1 MTNRREFL
9 KQGTLVAGAIAA
21 EAAFRKAHGLTPLQK
36 EPETPA
42 MDAPTRDLM
51 MEALNAAKLA
61 GASLRR
67 RPHRTLPPELR
78 PDARAADRQRRRH
91 RLDGRGVRALVDG
104 TWGFAATRTLTK
116 DGVAAAAK
124 ARSRDREGESRRG
137 ATSRSSSRR
146 RRRIRT

>member
-21 EAAFRKAHGLTPLQK
+21 EAAFRKAHGMTPVPK

-61 GASLRR
+61 GASY
-67 RPHRTLPPELR
+67 
-78 PDARAADRQRRRH
+78 ADVRI
-91 RLDGRGVRALVDG
+91 GRYLQNFVQTREQQITNVVDTDSMGAGVRALVD
-104 TWGFAATRTLTK
+104 
-116 DGVAAAAK
+116 
-124 ARSRDREGESRRG
+124 
-137 ATSRSSSRR
+137 
-146 RRRIRT
+146 